1 MDAVR
6 AAAVWTPYQ
15 ARPGRRVLGVR
26 DLADLRG
33 PASGQVTLPLR
44 LFWSPPGRVFDLDD
58 PFMLRSMYQVVL
70 GEAVRAEELTS
81 YLNGDKLLAVWRDL
95 YLPRGVR
102 QVWEERHPVLH
113 AAAAVA

>member
-1 MDAVR
+1 M
-6 AAAVWTPYQ
+6 
-15 ARPGRRVLGVR
+15 R

-33 PASGQVTLPLR
+33 PAGGQVTLPLR

-58 PFMLRSMYQVVL
+58 PFMVRSMYQVVL
-70 GEAVRAEELTS
+70 GEAVRAEELTG

-102 QVWEERHPVLH
+102 QAWEERHPVLR
-113 AAAAVA
+113 AAPAVA